1 MACNYKRNGCWKP
14 AASEDIA
21 VYGKIT
27 NIRQFGGVEGDMGDN
42 WCTLY
47 VSELYLDLKLLI
59 IVMLMMC

>member
-42 WCTLY
+42 WTMSYISKLNLGFKL
-47 VSELYLDLKLLI
+47 VSYCH
-59 IVMLMMC
+59 VNVC